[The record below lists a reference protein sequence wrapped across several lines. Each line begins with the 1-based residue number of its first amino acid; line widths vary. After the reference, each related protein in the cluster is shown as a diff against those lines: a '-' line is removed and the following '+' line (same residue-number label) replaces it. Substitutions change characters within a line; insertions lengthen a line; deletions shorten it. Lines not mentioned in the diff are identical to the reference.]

1 VKLAHESEQCIPLSA
16 VTVALLLGGVQPLPR
31 VFSRFLG
38 LLRNV
43 TVSLGFSMCLPQ
55 PHFMLGVRLIQ
66 SNIDNRSE

>member
-31 VFSRFLG
+31 IFSRFLG

-43 TVSLGFSMCLPQ
+43 TVSIGFSMCLPQ
-55 PHFMLGVRLIQ
+55 PRFMLGVRLFQ
-66 SNIDNRSE
+66 SNTDNGSE